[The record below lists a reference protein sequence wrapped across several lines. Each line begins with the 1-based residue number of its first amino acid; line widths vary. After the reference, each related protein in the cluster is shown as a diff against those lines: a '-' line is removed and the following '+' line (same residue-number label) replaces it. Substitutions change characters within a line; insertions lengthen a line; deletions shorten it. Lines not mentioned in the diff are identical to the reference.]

1 MGDRKRVGGVL
12 VLALA
17 VAALVLL
24 PAAFLVW
31 ALNRPPELEGV
42 TTTPEPLVVEVAVVT
57 TSASQEAEMTLT
69 WSAVES
75 LVAPAWSG
83 LVTEVFVGPGDV
95 ITSTG
100 RVLNAGGLDRIAYH
114 APRPFYRPI
123 RKGDS
128 GPDVETLHQL
138 LTDLGLVEGDA
149 LGDVASSKT
158 VRAIG
163 MLAAHLGGSA
173 KTRVFDPG
181 WVVWLPGPEFE
192 VGELLVEPGQPAP
205 PQGQPFAVSRQRIE
219 SAVISDVQ
227 VPPDLAGL
235 DWVVDVGGTELPVE
249 ISNLLKLAASVLDEL
264 EKLVEPG
271 FEEPIPVILR
281 LAEPA
286 SRVVVPVS
294 AVAVY
299 ESGDTCVWQ
308 PGPGGS
314 TPVAVELGRTRG
326 DVVEVVAG
334 VELSSQV
341 VANPA
346 EAFDGGVCGPS
357 P

>member
-17 VAALVLL
+17 VAVLVLA

-31 ALNRPPELEGV
+31 ALNRPPALEGV
-42 TTTPEPLVVEVAVVT
+42 TTTPEPLLVEVSEVT
-57 TSASQEAEMTLT
+57 TSASQEAELTLT

-95 ITSTG
+95 IGSTD
-100 RVLNAGGLDRIAYH
+100 RVLNVGGLDRIAYH

-128 GPDVETLHQL
+128 GPDVEAFHQL
-138 LTDLGLVEGDA
+138 LADLGLIEGEA
-149 LGDVASSKT
+149 LGDVASSTT

-163 MLAAHLGGSA
+163 MLAAQLGGSA
-173 KTRVFDPG
+173 KTTVFDPG
-181 WVVWLPGPEFE
+181 WVVWLPTPEFE

-205 PQGQPFAVSRQRIE
+205 PQGQPFAVSGQRIE

-227 VPPDLAGL
+227 VPPDLADL
-235 DWVVDVGGTELPVE
+235 DWVVDVGGIELPVE
-249 ISNLLKLAASVLDEL
+249 ISSPVELAASVLDEL

-271 FEEPIPVILR
+271 FEEPIPVVLR
-281 LAEPA
+281 LTEPA
-286 SRVVVPVS
+286 SRTVVPVS
-294 AVAVY
+294 AVAVS

-308 PGPGGS
+308 PGPEGPE
-314 TPVAVELGRTRG
+314 PVAVELGRTRG

-334 VELSSQV
+334 VELGSQV
-341 VANPA
+341 VANPV